1 MLHLLVIKPGLVP
14 FQRIAQLREQVDET
28 NHFIPSEFG
37 FLSLRKH
44 DLHDRSHAGKL
55 ELPMEPALLS
65 CHAVEDIRDVEKH
78 GFNFRNKLVL
88 RNNFE
93 QVYFLK
99 RMLA

>member
-28 NHFIPSEFG
+28 NHFISSEFG
-37 FLSLRKH
+37 LLSFREH
-44 DLHDRSHAGKL
+44 DLHDCSHAGKL
-55 ELPMEPALLS
+55 KLPMKPALLS
-65 CHAVEDIRDVEKH
+65 RHAVKNIRDIVKH
-78 GFNFRNKLVL
+78 GFNFRDKLVL